1 MNDINSNEIKN
12 NTKNR
17 KIYAQKFTGLKD
29 KIEERRNKVFH
40 LDLQGFSDQE
50 IAKQTGV
57 SLSTIEKD
65 LHYMKYYCV
74 KWYRD
79 LELGDSGIPVLESCT
94 QIDMV
99 LNELWGLYRKEKK
112 SSIKKRIL
120 DSIAGNSIKKRKFF
134 SKYLSDPDYLEKQFK
149 KLQKEIEMTLTEDV

>member
-1 MNDINSNEIKN
+1 MWKVLGRQNMNDINQNEK
-12 NTKNR
+12 TPKNR

-29 KIEERRNKVFH
+29 KIEERRKKVYL

-79 LELGDSGIPVLESCT
+79 LDCLDGLVKMLNRLLYACGRIFSEL
-94 QIDMV
+94 
-99 LNELWGLYRKEKK
+99 
-112 SSIKKRIL
+112 IL
-120 DSIAGNSIKKRKFF
+120 A
-134 SKYLSDPDYLEKQFK
+134 L
-149 KLQKEIEMTLTEDV
+149 